1 MVKIIH
7 ARFSVAGT
15 MVVAYDAPP
24 PDHSKSQ
31 GLAVSLSVDKP
42 AQCRT
47 NIGGSEGVG
56 RVSNATTFWAKRF
69 SSVTNRFGVP
79 WMINWEQSA

>member
-1 MVKIIH
+1 MVKIMH
-7 ARFSVAGT
+7 ARFSVAGI
-15 MVVAYDAPP
+15 VVIAYGAP

-42 AQCRT
+42 AQCRP
-47 NIGGSEGVG
+47 NIRGSEGER

-79 WMINWEQSA
+79 WMINWEQPA